1 MTSKKPDGGFIVL
14 LAFCLVF
21 GTWAV
26 TELPEP
32 LPECSD
38 GIDNDGDGGI
48 DSQGSPYDFEC
59 EYSSID
65 INTGMMNF
73 TPCPLWMSESNAPQT
88 LQQCLDGY

>member
-1 MTSKKPDGGFIVL
+1 MSKKYANAQALMLVLGFFVL
-14 LAFCLVF
+14 LLA
-21 GTWAV
+21 GGEYA
-26 TELPEP
+26 PP
-32 LPECSD
+32 PPECSD

-59 EYSSID
+59 EYSTID

-73 TPCPLWMSESNAPQT
+73 TSCPLWMSESNAPQT